1 MQQFELNRIKVFN
14 RRLVFLGA
22 AKAAMLCVIGGQL
35 YNLQVL
41 QSQKYLRKAD
51 ENRIS
56 IRVLPPRRGR
66 ILDRNGRVLA
76 GNKVTYRL
84 VLVAEQSGD
93 VEGVLDALSSIVS
106 ISESE
111 RSRILLDV
119 GQRRSFIPVTIR
131 RHLAWSEVAR
141 IEMDAPYLPGVSVEA
156 GESRHYLMGS
166 SFAHV
171 IGYVGAASKSDALAD
186 AVLEVPGFSVGKFGV
201 EKGYEDSLRGRSGN
215 IQVEVNAHGRVI
227 RELQRDEGV
236 SGNDISLTLDA
247 ALQEFVA
254 QRLGSE
260 SASAT
265 LLDVNTGEC
274 LAMVSTPSFDPN
286 IFVEGFSERQWKD
299 IISNRRSPLSNKA
312 VSGLYPPGSVFKLVV
327 AAAALEHG
335 VSNPEFEVNC
345 EGHVQLGNRPF
356 HCWKKGGH
364 GTLSLSQAI
373 AQSCDVYFYNLALKV
388 GVNRVADMARRLGLG
403 ELSGLDLPGEKAG
416 LIPTPD
422 WKRAMY
428 GDPWQKGDTFNTA
441 IGQGYV
447 LTTPLQLAIMT
458 ARLVN
463 GGFYIKPRL
472 VKSSDIG
479 HETEA
484 AAKIDISTTTLSVIK
499 ESMFEVVNRVKGT
512 AYKARIKEV
521 PFMMGGKTGTIQV
534 RRITAAER
542 AEGIVKNEDRPW
554 EHRDHALFV
563 GYAPVKDPKYAVA
576 VVVEHGGS
584 GSSVAAPMAHDI
596 LLQAQV
602 MFSGYQ
608 PQATFLNGRKVTDLS

>member
-1 MQQFELNRIKVFN
+1 M
-14 RRLVFLGA
+14 FLGG
-22 AKAAMLCVIGGQL
+22 AKILLLCVIGGQL

-41 QSQKYLRKAD
+41 QRQKYLTKAD
-51 ENRIS
+51 ENRIN
-56 IRVLPPRRGR
+56 IRVLPPKRGR
-66 ILDRNGRVLA
+66 IMDRNGRILA
-76 GNKVTYRL
+76 DNKPTYRL
-84 VLVAEQSGD
+84 VLVAEQSGN
-93 VEGVLDALSSIVS
+93 VERVLDDLSSIVS
-106 ISESE
+106 ISDGE
-111 RSRILLDV
+111 RKRILLDV
-119 GQRRSFIPVTIR
+119 SQRRPFIPVTVR

-171 IGYVGAASKSDALAD
+171 IGYVGEASKTDALAD

-201 EKGYEDSLRGRSGN
+201 EKGYESVLRGRSGN
-215 IQVEVNAHGRVI
+215 VQVEVNAHGRVI

-236 SGNDISLTLDA
+236 SGNDISLTVDA
-247 ALQEFVA
+247 GLQEFAA

-265 LLDVNTGEC
+265 LLDVGTGEC

-286 IFVEGFSERQWKD
+286 IFIEGFSERQWKD

-327 AAAALEHG
+327 AVAALEYG
-335 VSNPEFEVNC
+335 VIKPGFRVDC
-345 EGHVQLGNRPF
+345 EGHVQLGDRAF

-364 GTLSLSQAI
+364 GTLDLSQAI
-373 AQSCDVYFYNLALKV
+373 AQSCDVYFYNLSLKV
-388 GVNRVADMARRLGLG
+388 GANRVADMAKRLGLG

-428 GDPWQKGDTFNTA
+428 GNPWQKGDTLNTA

-447 LTTPLQLAIMT
+447 LATPLQLATMT

-463 GGFYIKPRL
+463 GGFFVKPKL
-472 VKSSDIG
+472 VKYSGLERRSEVEAKEESPKMGISSG
-479 HETEA
+479 
-484 AAKIDISTTTLSVIK
+484 TLSVIR
-499 ESMFEVVNRVKGT
+499 ESMFRVVNRVKGT
-512 AYKARIKEV
+512 AYKARIKEL
-521 PFMMGGKTGTIQV
+521 PYMMGGKTGTIQV
-534 RRITAAER
+534 RRITRAER

-554 EHRDHALFV
+554 EYRDHALFV
-563 GYAPVKDPKYAVA
+563 GYAPVEDPKYAIA

-584 GSSVAAPMAHDI
+584 GSTIAAPVAHDI

-602 MFSGYQ
+602 KLSGYQ
-608 PQATFLNGRKVTDLS
+608 SQAHICNRRKAPSSS